1 MRIVL
6 PTVIVQ
12 STFSNKY
19 ILFFNSNHM
28 KRTLLLFSA
37 FIGTFSFAQD
47 CSELFISEYV
57 EGWSNNKALEIYNP
71 TNAAVDLSQ
80 YCVVRYSNGA
90 TSVTSTNAVQ
100 LTGMVASKDVY
111 VAVLDK
117 QDPNGTG
124 QEAPIWDSLQVRA
137 DGFYCPDYAINDA
150 FYWNGN
156 DAVVLVKGDAA
167 NQAGWVLV
175 DVFGKIGENPG
186 AGSDPETGWT
196 SAFPFTG
203 AGDGLT
209 VDHSLIRKPTVLTG
223 VTNPTISYF
232 DALAEYDSIPAV
244 VDIGGT
250 LYGNWFSLGEH
261 DCDCNSAGIKENVKP
276 KVSIFPNPSSGE
288 FYVNNA
294 SEYTTISILN
304 AVGQEVYSLENNTS
318 AILTI
323 DLSGKKGVFFVQLV
337 GSNGSRLTKKVI
349 IK

>member
-1 MRIVL
+1 
-6 PTVIVQ
+6 
-12 STFSNKY
+12 
-19 ILFFNSNHM
+19 M

-47 CSELFISEYV
+47 CAELFISEYV

-71 TNAAVDLSQ
+71 TNSSVDLSQ

-90 TSVTSTNAVQ
+90 TSVTAANAVQ
-100 LTGMVASKDVY
+100 LTGTVASKDVY
-111 VAVLDK
+111 VAVLEK
-117 QDPNGTG
+117 LDPMGTG

-156 DAVVLVKGDAA
+156 DAIALVKGDAA

-196 SAFPFTG
+196 SAFPYTG

-209 VDHSLIRKPTVLTG
+209 VDHSLIRKASVLKG
-223 VTNPTISYF
+223 ETNPTISYF
-232 DALAEYDSIPAV
+232 NALLEYDSIPAV
-244 VDIGGT
+244 VDIAGT

-261 DCDCNSAGIKENVKP
+261 ACDCNSLGVVENVKP
-276 KVSIFPNPSSGE
+276 KVAVFPNPTSGE

-294 SEYTTISILN
+294 LEYTSITVVN
-304 AVGQEVYSLENNTS
+304 AVGQEVFAIDNNSST
-318 AILTI
+318 IVTVDLT
-323 DLSGKKGVFFVQLV
+323 GKKGVFFVQLSN
-337 GSNGSRLTKKVI
+337 SNGSRLTKKVI

>member
-1 MRIVL
+1 
-6 PTVIVQ
+6 
-12 STFSNKY
+12 
-19 ILFFNSNHM
+19 M

-37 FIGTFSFAQD
+37 FIGTLSFAQD

-71 TNAAVDLSQ
+71 TNASVDLSE

-90 TSVTSTNAVQ
+90 TSATAANAVQ
-100 LTGMVASKDVY
+100 LSGTVASKDVY
-111 VAVLDK
+111 VAVLEK
-117 QDPNGTG
+117 LDPNGIG
-124 QEAPIWDSLQVRA
+124 QEAPIWDSLQARA
-137 DGFYCPDYAINDA
+137 DGYYCPDYNISDA

-156 DAVVLVKGDAA
+156 DAIALVKGDAA
-167 NQAGWVLV
+167 NQASWILV

-209 VDHSLIRKPTVLTG
+209 VDHSLIRKSTILKG
-223 VTNPTISYF
+223 ETNPTISYF
-232 DALAEYDSIPAV
+232 DALLEYDSIPAV

-261 DCDCNSAGIKENVKP
+261 DCACNSAGVAENVKA
-276 KVSIFPNPSSGE
+276 KVAVFPNPSTGE

-294 SEYTTISILN
+294 SEFTSIVVLN
-304 AVGQEVYSLENNTS
+304 AVGQEVYAIDNNTN
-318 AILTI
+318 AIISI
-323 DLSGKKGVFFVQLV
+323 DLSGNKGVFFVQLTNT
-337 GSNGSRLTKKVI
+337 NGNRLTRKVI